1 MFSIPFTALAQDRNV
16 KIAKS
21 EFTKPAFIDAPEIY
35 IKVVESSFEN
45 PESLAKLN

>member
-21 EFTKPAFIDAPEIY
+21 EFTKPAFIDAPE
-35 IKVVESSFEN
+35 SSFEN